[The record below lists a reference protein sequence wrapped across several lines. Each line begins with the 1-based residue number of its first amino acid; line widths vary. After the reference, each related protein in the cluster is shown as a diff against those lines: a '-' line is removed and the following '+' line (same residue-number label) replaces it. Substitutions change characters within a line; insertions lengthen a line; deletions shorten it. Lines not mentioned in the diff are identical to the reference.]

1 MQPAVRKAR
10 ASSREAILAATEKL
24 MAEEGYAAVST
35 RRVAKMV
42 GVAPAL
48 VHYHFATTE
57 DLLMALF
64 RKLTEASRAETIAAL
79 AGPDPLKALWALN
92 SDPGATVIIHEFM
105 ALSNHRK
112 EIRAEIAAYV
122 EEMRVIQ
129 AEALAASSSAATGG
143 DARQFGAMGLSVLVA
158 GMARSLVM
166 EGGMGVTLGHEEAQK
181 IITVL
186 IDAVREGKVTLS

>member
-1 MQPAVRKAR
+1 MV
-10 ASSREAILAATEKL
+10 
-24 MAEEGYAAVST
+24 EEGYAAVST
-35 RRVAKMV
+35 RRVAKEV

-64 RKLTEASRAETIAAL
+64 RGLTEVSRAETIAAL
-79 AGPDPLKALWALN
+79 AGPDPLRALWDLN
-92 SDPGATVIIHEFM
+92 SDPAGTAIIHEFM

-122 EEMRVIQ
+122 EEMRVLQ
-129 AEALAASSSAATGG
+129 AEALAAAACPG
-143 DARQFGAMGLSVLVA
+143 DPGEGNEADEAGRELGMGLSVLVA

-166 EGGMGVTLGHEEAQK
+166 EGGMGITLGHVEAQK
-181 IITVL
+181 IIGLLMET
-186 IDAVREGKVTLS
+186 VREKRATLS

>member
-10 ASSREAILAATEKL
+10 ASSRDAILGATETL
-24 MAEEGYAAVST
+24 MVEEGYAAVST

-64 RKLTEASRAETIAAL
+64 RKLTAASRAETIAAL
-79 AGPDPLKALWALN
+79 AGPDPLMALWAIN
-92 SDPGATVIIHEFM
+92 SDPGSTVIIHEFM

-122 EEMRVIQ
+122 EEMRVVQ
-129 AEALAASSSAATGG
+129 AEALAAASCPGEPDAA
-143 DARQFGAMGLSVLVA
+143 ARELGMGLSVLVA

-166 EGGMGVTLGHEEAQK
+166 EGGMGVTLGHEEAQA
-181 IITVL
+181 IIARLIATVR
-186 IDAVREGKVTLS
+186 DGGSR